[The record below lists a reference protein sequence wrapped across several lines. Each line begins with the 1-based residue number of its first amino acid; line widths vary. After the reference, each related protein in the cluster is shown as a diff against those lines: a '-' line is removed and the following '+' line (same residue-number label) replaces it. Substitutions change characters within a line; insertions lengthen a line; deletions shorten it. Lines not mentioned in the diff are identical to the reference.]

1 MSKEPEKYFSN
12 SKEELEYYKSTYK
25 SNAEE
30 LLSCKSKIKD
40 LENINNKLKEKMNQT
55 FNNKITAN
63 ESSKVFFTEKEFKK
77 QWESII
83 QTELIDCF
91 DFCIK
96 EYKLIANICQ
106 DLMLLVYEETKKI
119 IDLKCNELLNLMNI
133 PKTSK
138 DKKESF
144 YSQMLPFFRENF
156 NKIFELKDD
165 KIQNIKNKLNSI
177 VNQYNFISELKLIN
191 FQTSSRS
198 ISDSDNINNNNNDIK
213 NIIENK
219 IKGNNFEEIIKSFYT
234 ICLYMIL
241 HDPILSFDIDRYPQR
256 KLIYCFYNKKEHIN
270 LEGFGNDRTPCI
282 IILQPPAIKKIFAF
296 NGLRPAVYILTEIS
310 INSDIYNQCLFF
322 EKKKEED
329 KLNKLKEYQEDNKD
343 NKNYINDDNIKYN
356 NKIASFKE
364 QNNNKNDI
372 KNNNYIKKSN
382 LLMKDI
388 KPKENSF
395 KNRLDI
401 KNISTNINFK
411 NKIKI
416 HPNQKNNNH
425 NNNILKNKTNYMLD
439 YNLQKNEYH
448 NLSYGNIPKKVNNLK
463 EKNLKIN
470 YIKTASNEDP
480 NYYSINENINID
492 INKMPKKEQ
501 KNTYTNNTKN
511 KFLNSSQKIKKHKDK
526 QNNNSKQYNKDSIY
540 DNNWKKFDNIK
551 KNFGDF
557 QLDINKNNKN
567 FEQKEKIKK
576 INHNQASLN
585 LNNNKIIS
593 NYKMNQEKKNR
604 KEFYNNYNSNYNAN
618 TNIIDNNIN
627 HNVSTPSSEKINIKY
642 YSSLGNILNNNGNNM
657 ELKKKKNIT
666 NGNIYINKNNRINK
680 KGKDNHTQENF
691 NCYSYDDSNKKIVK
705 DNNINILK
713 ERKKGILLK

>member
-191 FQTSSRS
+191 FQTNSRS

-241 HDPILSFDIDRYPQR
+241 HDPILSFDIDKYPQR

-372 KNNNYIKKSN
+372 KNNNYIKK
-382 LLMKDI
+382 
-388 KPKENSF
+388 
-395 KNRLDI
+395 
-401 KNISTNINFK
+401 
-411 NKIKI
+411 
-416 HPNQKNNNH
+416 
-425 NNNILKNKTNYMLD
+425 
-439 YNLQKNEYH
+439 
-448 NLSYGNIPKKVNNLK
+448 
-463 EKNLKIN
+463 
-470 YIKTASNEDP
+470 
-480 NYYSINENINID
+480 
-492 INKMPKKEQ
+492 
-501 KNTYTNNTKN
+501 
-511 KFLNSSQKIKKHKDK
+511 
-526 QNNNSKQYNKDSIY
+526 
-540 DNNWKKFDNIK
+540 
-551 KNFGDF
+551 
-557 QLDINKNNKN
+557 
-567 FEQKEKIKK
+567 
-576 INHNQASLN
+576 
-585 LNNNKIIS
+585 
-593 NYKMNQEKKNR
+593 
-604 KEFYNNYNSNYNAN
+604 
-618 TNIIDNNIN
+618 
-627 HNVSTPSSEKINIKY
+627 
-642 YSSLGNILNNNGNNM
+642 
-657 ELKKKKNIT
+657 
-666 NGNIYINKNNRINK
+666 
-680 KGKDNHTQENF
+680 
-691 NCYSYDDSNKKIVK
+691 
-705 DNNINILK
+705 
-713 ERKKGILLK
+713 